1 MNGGQLKN
9 QLLLAKLISFLG
21 YLLPTYAAY
30 HWYPRYMSDIDNPS
44 TRFIAVLVL
53 SVIFVLGGQVY
64 ESFLFEKRIAAIESA
79 SVIPTEA
86 LC

>member
-1 MNGGQLKN
+1 VPSAAHAHEKRRATSRALSEG
-9 QLLLAKLISFLG
+9 A
-21 YLLPTYAAY
+21 YAAY

-64 ESFLFEKRIAAIESA
+64 ESFLFEKRIAAIESV